1 MGENTSKLMNQIK
14 QEYWKHIVEISAA
27 KRSAT
32 ITESEA
38 SYTFLNDDHE
48 C

>member
-1 MGENTSKLMNQIK
+1 MGENTSKLMNRIK
-14 QEYWKHIVEISAA
+14 QEYWKHIVEISSA
-27 KRSAT
+27 KSSAKT
-32 ITESEA
+32 KSEA